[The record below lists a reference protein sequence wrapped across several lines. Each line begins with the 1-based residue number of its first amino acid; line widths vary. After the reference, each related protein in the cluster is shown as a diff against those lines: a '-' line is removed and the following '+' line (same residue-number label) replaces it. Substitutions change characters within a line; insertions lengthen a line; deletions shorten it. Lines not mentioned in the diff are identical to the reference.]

1 MTGGTRLQQVLDEF
15 RSVPEQA
22 FLLELSRPHLDDS
35 RMAACRRILERGVR
49 WDLLAVLSVRHGT
62 MPLVCWNLAAHFED
76 RVPTDIL
83 QDWIRRSQEG
93 VQRRLLLE
101 RELVLLMRDFEQEGI
116 PALPFK
122 GPTLARQAYGGLVLR
137 PFEDLDILISPRQ
150 KARAKAFLL
159 RRGARYRW
167 AHLSPA
173 RERAAVRAQYHFE
186 FSVGEAALPVELHW
200 RFLPAS
206 MPDPFDPDQLLHR
219 PEPED
224 LFLLLA
230 AHAAKHRYARLIWLV
245 DFLALIG
252 SSSVRWEQLLLKSQ
266 RLGLCRALRVS
277 LLLTRELLG
286 QPLPDTVERRLSADT
301 SVDALAA
308 EAFETAFCAPELQDG
323 GWREFQFLVRIQER
337 WADRLRHLLRKGML
351 LFNPTAHEWDRFPLP
366 DPLFFLYYGIRPLR
380 LAGKYIRWR

>member
-1 MTGGTRLQQVLDEF
+1 MATRLHSALDAF
-15 RSVPEQA
+15 RAVPEQA
-22 FLLELSRPHLDDS
+22 FLLELSRPRLDDS
-35 RMAACRRILERGVR
+35 RIAACRRILERGVR
-49 WDLLAVLSVRHGT
+49 WDLLAVLAVRHGT
-62 MPLVCWNLAAHFED
+62 MPLVCRNLAAHFED

-83 QDWIRRSQEG
+83 QDWVRRSQEG

-122 GPTLARQAYGGLVLR
+122 GPTLARQAYGGLALR

-150 KARAKAFLL
+150 KARVKAFLL

-173 RERAAVRAQYHFE
+173 REWAAVRAQYHFE

-224 LFLLLA
+224 LFLVLA

-252 SSSVRWEQLLLKSQ
+252 SSSTVRWDRLLQESQ
-266 RLGLCRALRVS
+266 RLGLCRALLVS

-286 QPLPDTVERRLSADT
+286 QPLPEAVERRLSADA
-301 SVDALAA
+301 SADALAA
-308 EAFETAFCAPELQDG
+308 EALKTAFLAAEIKDG
-323 GWREFQFLVRIQER
+323 GWAEFRFLVRVRER
-337 WADRLRHLLRKGML
+337 WTDRIRHLFRQAVVW
-351 LFNPTAHEWDRFPLP
+351 FNPTAHEWDRFPLP
-366 DPLFFLYYGIRPLR
+366 DSLFFLYYGIRPVR
-380 LAGKYIRWR
+380 LAMRVFRWR